1 MFTTLLLVFNSY
13 YKFLNQWISLT
24 NAWLWPPQTF
34 QNPQIKIF
42 DQIDIKEK
50 GTIFHIFSGGNLWY
64 NLKNSG
70 ENLSLFQCNYVI
82 SKVNAKQN
90 KMTSYFFLSLNHV
103 NLTGKRTAL
112 SISWAT
118 IALWYLNNWGESYW
132 LIEWTYF
139 LYCCCLIF
147 FCESFAEGWLCLL
160 SDRA

>member
-1 MFTTLLLVFNSY
+1 MFTPLLLVFNSY
-13 YKFLNQWISLT
+13 SKFLNQWISLT

-50 GTIFHIFSGGNLWY
+50 GTIFHIFSRGNLLY

-90 KMTSYFFLSLNHV
+90 KMTSYFFL
-103 NLTGKRTAL
+103 KL
-112 SISWAT
+112 SSRLSHRKKNRFI
-118 IALWYLNNWGESYW
+118 
-132 LIEWTYF
+132 YF
-139 LYCCCLIF
+139 LGHNCSLIPKQLRQKLLIDWMDLF
-147 FCESFAEGWLCLL
+147 FVLL
-160 SDRA
+160 LFDFFFVKVLL